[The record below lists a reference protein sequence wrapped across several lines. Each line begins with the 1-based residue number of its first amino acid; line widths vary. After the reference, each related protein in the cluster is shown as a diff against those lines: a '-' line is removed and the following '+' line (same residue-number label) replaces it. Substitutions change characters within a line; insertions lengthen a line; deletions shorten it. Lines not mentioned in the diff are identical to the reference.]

1 MATVVVAPRSH
12 RSKELRRH
20 TLIYLGLTPFLVLAV
35 FPILWMA
42 ITAIKQDA
50 DLYLVD
56 AVPFWFRQAP
66 TWKNFDFLFHN
77 TSYGDWIVNTMLI
90 SFWVSAITLLTAV
103 PAGYA
108 LARLRLP
115 FAENLG
121 IGIFMTYLVPA
132 IILFIPLARV
142 VSTLDLQDSWWSLVV
157 VYPTFT
163 IPFCTWLL
171 MGFFKTVPFEIEEAA
186 MVDGCGQLWR
196 HLFLGIAHGG
206 RAAGRRPGGDRLQPV
221 PRQVHQR
228 DHGSGNQMMA
238 VNEQSIPGG
247 VSMKRNGVAAV
258 IACLTLIGLI
268 TPALAQAPAP
278 APQAKGVK
286 SSTLVTSLGG
296 FKETVSIPVVLSG
309 QTVEIEPGG
318 QTGRQRH
325 LVPTFIYV
333 LEGTLVTNSEGGR
346 VGVAGAQYHAAGQ
359 SYSDPA
365 GVWHNHSNPGPG
377 PVKYLLLFLSTP
389 GGDLTQK
396 AGED

>member
-1 MATVVVAPRSH
+1 
-12 RSKELRRH
+12 
-20 TLIYLGLTPFLVLAV
+20 
-35 FPILWMA
+35 
-42 ITAIKQDA
+42 
-50 DLYLVD
+50 
-56 AVPFWFRQAP
+56 
-66 TWKNFDFLFHN
+66 
-77 TSYGDWIVNTMLI
+77 
-90 SFWVSAITLLTAV
+90 
-103 PAGYA
+103 
-108 LARLRLP
+108 
-115 FAENLG
+115 
-121 IGIFMTYLVPA
+121 
-132 IILFIPLARV
+132 
-142 VSTLDLQDSWWSLVV
+142 
-157 VYPTFT
+157 
-163 IPFCTWLL
+163 
-171 MGFFKTVPFEIEEAA
+171 
-186 MVDGCGQLWR
+186 
-196 HLFLGIAHGG
+196 
-206 RAAGRRPGGDRLQPV
+206 
-221 PRQVHQR
+221 
-228 DHGSGNQMMA
+228 MMA

-268 TPALAQAPAP
+268 TPAQAQAPAP

-286 SSTLVTSLGG
+286 SGTLVTSLGG